1 MNAQHTYSLI
11 QFNTPDH
18 IKQKLNLL
26 SDYRRIPRNAIIN
39 EVIEQ
44 HIRNQFELIER
55 DGTFTDLVSRVQ
67 EKVSRSLKR
76 KKPEPVPTIEKKK
89 TPENSWSWESSYA

>member
-11 QFNTPDH
+11 QFHTPDH
-18 IKQKLNLL
+18 IKQKLNVL
-26 SDYRRIPRNAIIN
+26 SDYRRVPRSAIIN

-44 HIRNQFELIER
+44 HIRDQFELIEK
-55 DGTFTDLVSRVQ
+55 DGLFTDLVARVQ

-76 KKPEPVPTIEKKK
+76 KKPESVPTIEEK
-89 TPENSWSWESSYA
+89 TPEKSWSWETSY